1 MDEHGCTAAIGNI
14 GNERIK
20 NIYKIK
26 NGGIMSTIGKNPL
39 HTMTL
44 MSPTEF
50 WNDSC
55 SVEELEYAIDNGAVG
70 GTSNPI
76 IVGNVLKKE
85 IDTWRPSIVSLI
97 EENPSAT
104 EDEIAWKIIEKVS
117 ANAAK
122 LLMPIFIK
130 SNGCNGRLS
139 IQTNAKYYR
148 NAKAIVEQGVYF
160 DSLYPN
166 NNIKLPVTKAGV
178 DAIEELTFRGVS
190 VNGTVSFT
198 LPQAIAVAEAVER
211 GLKRRQKEGKDI
223 SMLSPI
229 CTIMVGRLDD
239 WLKVQVAK
247 KGIITE
253 PGYLEWTG
261 VAVAKKAYHIYKK
274 RGYRTKLL
282 IAAFRN
288 HYHWSEFIG
297 AEMSLT
303 IPPDWQK
310 KYNASDVEVKN
321 RINNE
326 VDPKIIAELQT
337 KFPDF
342 NKAYNENGMKAEEF
356 EHFGATRRTLLSFI
370 ESYANLLNLI
380 RHIMI
385 LDPDL
390 KGE

>member
-1 MDEHGCTAAIGNI
+1 
-14 GNERIK
+14 
-20 NIYKIK
+20 
-26 NGGIMSTIGKNPL
+26 MSITGKTPL

-44 MSPTEF
+44 TSPTEF

-55 SVEELEYAIDNGAVG
+55 SVEDLKYAIDNGAVG
-70 GTSNPI
+70 GTSNPV

-85 IDTWRPSIVSLI
+85 IDTWRPAIVSLI

-104 EDEIAWKIIEKVS
+104 EDEIAWKIIEKISV
-117 ANAAK
+117 NAAK
-122 LLMPIFIK
+122 LLMPVFIK
-130 SNGCNGRLS
+130 NNGRNGRLS
-139 IQTNAKYYR
+139 IQTDAKYYR
-148 NAKAIVEQGVYF
+148 SAKAIVEQGVYF
-160 DSLYPN
+160 DTLYPN

-178 DAIEELTFRGVS
+178 DAIEELTFQGVS
-190 VNGTVSFT
+190 INATISFT

-211 GLKRRQKEGKDI
+211 GITRRQKEGKDI
-223 SMLSPI
+223 SMLSPV
-229 CTIMVGRLDD
+229 CTIMAGRLDD

-253 PGYLEWTG
+253 PGYLEWAG
-261 VAVAKKAYHIYKK
+261 VAVAKKAYHIYKE
-274 RGYRTKLL
+274 RGYGTRLL

-321 RINNE
+321 RINDE
-326 VDPKIIAELQT
+326 VDPKIIAGLRA

-342 NKAYNENGMKAEEF
+342 SKAYDEDGMKAEEF

>member
-1 MDEHGCTAAIGNI
+1 MYN
-14 GNERIK
+14 
-20 NIYKIK
+20 IK
-26 NGGIMSTIGKNPL
+26 NGEIMYTIGKSPL

-44 MSPTEF
+44 TSPTEF

-55 SVEELEYAIDNGAVG
+55 SVEDLKCAMDNGAVG
-70 GTSNPI
+70 ATSNPT
-76 IVGNVLKKE
+76 IVESVLKKE
-85 IDTWRPSIVSLI
+85 IGIWRPNIVSLI

-104 EDEIAWKIIEKVS
+104 EDDIAWRIMEKVS

-122 LLMPIFIK
+122 LLMPVFIK
-130 SNGCNGRLS
+130 SNGRNGRLS
-139 IQTNAKYYR
+139 IQTNGKYYGS
-148 NAKAIVEQGVYF
+148 AKDIVKQGVYF

-178 DAIEELTFRGVS
+178 EAIEELTFQGVS
-190 VNGTVSFT
+190 INATVSFT

-253 PGYLEWTG
+253 PGYLEWAG
-261 VAVAKKAYHIYKK
+261 VAVAKKAYHIYRE
-274 RGYRTKLL
+274 RGYRTRLL

-297 AEMSLT
+297 AEISLT

-326 VDPKIIAELQT
+326 VDPKIIAELQA

-356 EHFGATRRTLLSFI
+356 EHFGATRRTILSFI
-370 ESYANLLNLI
+370 ESYANLLNLV

-385 LDPDL
+385 SDPDL